1 MATSVTNRRINYTGR
16 SRITRA
22 SVFAKLEAENG
33 EARLSIDLDLSQL
46 PSMPP
51 HAAVRVDAYRKG
63 EIESFSL
70 GTTGNLKPLDGQLLR
85 RFGDPDG
92 VLLRI
97 KIVSTDDNDKGRLL
111 AFGDQLKPKSPKDAE
126 STKKPIL
133 PFRGDDTLGQE
144 IWRLSLDA
152 EGPVVLMN
160 SGLPSWNTTARSPQ
174 FILLVYPEVMRK
186 ISRWVAAARRD
197 GETVDSAGA
206 SMSNWMRFV
215 MSLGIDLYEID
226 GDSDDEDLEKFAN
239 QCAEKF
245 SNKYRLLERFK
256 DLVEVDS

>member
-1 MATSVTNRRINYTGR
+1 MAVSVTNRRINSTGR
-16 SRITRA
+16 SRITRSA
-22 SVFAKLEAENG
+22 VFAKLEAENG
-33 EARLSIDLDLSQL
+33 EARLSVDLDLTQL

-51 HAAVRVDAYRKG
+51 SAAVRVDAYRKG
-63 EIESFSL
+63 EVETFSL
-70 GTTGNLKPLDGQLLR
+70 GTVAGLNPLQAQLLR

-97 KIVSTDDNDKGRLL
+97 KIVSTDANDEGRLL
-111 AFGDQLKPKSPKDAE
+111 AFGDQLKPTSPKDAE
-126 STKKPIL
+126 STKKAIL

-197 GETVDSAGA
+197 GETVDSAGT
-206 SMSNWMRFV
+206 SMSDWMRFV
-215 MSLGIDLYEID
+215 MGLGIDLFEVD
-226 GDSDDEDLEKFAN
+226 GDSDDEDLDKFAN
-239 QCAEKF
+239 KCAEKF

-256 DLVEVDS
+256 DLVERES